1 MFSNFP
7 YLLNFDPLQY
17 QLSPSIETG
26 CSEVSTT
33 VTLLDGNIG
42 ACKDEVS
49 RSTTTSPYID
59 NSKQCEKN
67 TIDSDAKDTNEE
79 KVDTIKLQ
87 EKRELETEQKL
98 KMREEVID
106 IEEENPIA
114 NKEKASKTKRYDY
127 LGLYSNRSESLDH
140 SNTQVNSFT
149 STNNNR
155 KTHNSKVRECK
166 GCKIFIL

>member
-1 MFSNFP
+1 M
-7 YLLNFDPLQY
+7 
-17 QLSPSIETG
+17 
-26 CSEVSTT
+26 
-33 VTLLDGNIG
+33 TLLDGNIG
-42 ACKDEVS
+42 ACKDDFS

-59 NSKQCEKN
+59 NSKHCEKS

-79 KVDTIKLQ
+79 KDDAIKLQ

-98 KMREEVID
+98 KVKEDVID
-106 IEEENPIA
+106 IEEDNPIS
-114 NKEKASKTKRYDY
+114 NKEKAFKTKKYDY

-155 KTHNSKVRECK
+155 KTHNSKVRESK
-166 GCKIFIL
+166 GYNKFYNVKN

>member
-1 MFSNFP
+1 M
-7 YLLNFDPLQY
+7 
-17 QLSPSIETG
+17 
-26 CSEVSTT
+26 
-33 VTLLDGNIG
+33 TLLDGNIG
-42 ACKDEVS
+42 ACKDDFS

>member
-1 MFSNFP
+1 M
-7 YLLNFDPLQY
+7 
-17 QLSPSIETG
+17 
-26 CSEVSTT
+26 
-33 VTLLDGNIG
+33 TLLDGNIG
-42 ACKDEVS
+42 ACKDDFS

-59 NSKQCEKN
+59 NSKQCEKS